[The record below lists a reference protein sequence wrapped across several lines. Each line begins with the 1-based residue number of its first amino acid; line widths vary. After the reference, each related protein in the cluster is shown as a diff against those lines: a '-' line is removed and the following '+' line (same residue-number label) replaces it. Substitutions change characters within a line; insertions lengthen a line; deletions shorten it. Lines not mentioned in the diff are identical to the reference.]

1 MYNAIRKVK
10 RLMKNILLTIITLL
24 FLLGCALI
32 EPTTKSTSSTQLT
45 YEQILKENYKGRKA
59 RLVITNFVDKSDAA
73 KETSKVG
80 EGMAEML
87 RNALLPTNRYIVQ
100 VRKSIDDVS
109 KGQDVGNGGSVKKEF
124 DLLIEGEIREFNPGI
139 PGAGGETGGAS
150 YVTIIVTVINP
161 RTKQILATERV
172 RVKATEFGG
181 PAARVG
187 GALPEIFRVFSKTLM
202 EKAIRM
208 TVEESASLIVAKT
221 PSECYRV
228 VPVVTQKETSKPPPV
243 STKVTPPPPPPPLR
257 TTQVVW
263 DTVNLRQGPG
273 TKYKVIGNAKK
284 GTSLKI
290 IEVNGDWLRVRLED
304 GRTAWLNKLATSEAP
319 KPPPSPTSTSV
330 TPTPM

>member
-1 MYNAIRKVK
+1 MHDAIRKVK
-10 RLMKNILLTIITLL
+10 RVMKTISLTIMTLFFL
-24 FLLGCALI
+24 FGCAMI
-32 EPTTKSTSSTQLT
+32 EPTTKSTSSTRPT
-45 YEQILKENYKGRKA
+45 YGQILKENYKGRKA

-100 VRKSIDDVS
+100 VWKFFDDVA
-109 KGQDVGNGGSVKKEF
+109 KGQGVGNGGPVKKEF
-124 DLLIEGEIREFNPGI
+124 DLLIEGEIREFKSGI
-139 PGAGGETGGAS
+139 PGAGSETGGAS
-150 YVTIIVTVINP
+150 HVTIIVTVINP

-172 RVKATEFGG
+172 RAKATEFGG
-181 PAARVG
+181 PTARVG
-187 GALPEIFRVFSKTLM
+187 GALPEVFKVFSKTLM

-208 TVEESASLIVAKT
+208 TIEESASLIVAKT

-228 VPVVTQKETSKPPPV
+228 VPVVTQRETSKPPPV
-243 STKVTPPPPPPPLR
+243 SPKVTPPPPPLR

-263 DTVNLRQGPG
+263 DSVNLRKGPG

-284 GTSLKI
+284 GTFLEI

-304 GRTAWLNKLATSEAP
+304 GSKAWVSKLATSEAP
-319 KPPPSPTSTSV
+319 KPPPSTTSV

>member
-1 MYNAIRKVK
+1 MHDAIRKVK
-10 RLMKNILLTIITLL
+10 RLMKNIFLTIITLFFL
-24 FLLGCALI
+24 FGCAMI
-32 EPTTKSTSSTQLT
+32 EPTTKSTSSTRPT

-59 RLVITNFVDKSDAA
+59 RLVMTNFVDKSDAA

-100 VRKSIDDVS
+100 VRKSFDDVA
-109 KGQDVGNGGSVKKEF
+109 KGQDVGNDGSVKKEF
-124 DLLIEGEIREFNPGI
+124 DLLIEGEIREFKPGI

-150 YVTIIVTVINP
+150 HITIIVTVINP

-172 RVKATEFGG
+172 RAKATEFGG

-187 GALPEIFRVFSKTLM
+187 GVLPEVFRVFSKTLM

-228 VPVVTQKETSKPPPV
+228 VPVVTQRETSKPPPV
-243 STKVTPPPPPPPLR
+243 SPKVTPPPPPLR

-263 DTVNLRQGPG
+263 DSVNLRQGPG

-284 GTSLKI
+284 GTSLDI

-304 GRTAWLNKLATSEAP
+304 GRTAWLSKLATSEAP

>member
-1 MYNAIRKVK
+1 MHDAIRKVK
-10 RLMKNILLTIITLL
+10 RLMKNIFLTIITLFFL
-24 FLLGCALI
+24 FGCAMI
-32 EPTTKSTSSTQLT
+32 EPTTKSTSSTRPT

-59 RLVITNFVDKSDAA
+59 RLVMTNFVDKSDAA

-100 VRKSIDDVS
+100 VRKSFDDVA
-109 KGQDVGNGGSVKKEF
+109 KGQDVGNDGSVKKEF
-124 DLLIEGEIREFNPGI
+124 DLLIEGEIREFKPGI

-150 YVTIIVTVINP
+150 HITIIVTVINP

-172 RVKATEFGG
+172 RAKATEFGG

-187 GALPEIFRVFSKTLM
+187 GVLPEVFRVFSKTLM

-228 VPVVTQKETSKPPPV
+228 VPVVTQRETSKPPPV
-243 STKVTPPPPPPPLR
+243 SPKVTPPPPPLR

-263 DTVNLRQGPG
+263 DSVNLRQGPG

-284 GTSLKI
+284 GTSLDI

-304 GRTAWLNKLATSEAP
+304 GSTAWLNKLATSEAP
-319 KPPPSPTSTSV
+319 KPPPSTTSA

>member
-1 MYNAIRKVK
+1 MHDAIRKVK
-10 RLMKNILLTIITLL
+10 RLMKNIFLTIITLFFL
-24 FLLGCALI
+24 FGCAMI
-32 EPTTKSTSSTQLT
+32 EPTTKSTSSTRPT

-59 RLVITNFVDKSDAA
+59 RLVMTNFVDKSDAA

-100 VRKSIDDVS
+100 VRKSFDDVA
-109 KGQDVGNGGSVKKEF
+109 KGQDVGNGDPVKKEF
-124 DLLIEGEIREFNPGI
+124 DLLIEGEIREFKPGI

-150 YVTIIVTVINP
+150 HITIIVTVINP

-172 RVKATEFGG
+172 RAKATEFGG

-187 GALPEIFRVFSKTLM
+187 GVLPEVFRVFSKTLM

-228 VPVVTQKETSKPPPV
+228 VPVVTQRETSKPPPV
-243 STKVTPPPPPPPLR
+243 SPKVTPPPPPLR

-263 DTVNLRQGPG
+263 DSVNLRQGPG
-273 TKYKVIGNAKK
+273 ANYKVIGNAKK

-290 IEVNGDWLRVRLED
+290 IEVNGDWLCVRLEN
-304 GRTAWLNKLATSEAP
+304 GSTAWVSKLATSEAP
-319 KPPPSPTSTSV
+319 KPPPSTTSA